1 MIEIDF
7 GEHAGRKRSFKAADE
22 VLTYIRSQRDAW
34 NSHPLFQ
41 GDNRQTLR
49 HEFNAICHHWGDLE
63 TSVGDYL
70 ARHPERIDQL
80 PHVIHSNGNLSKA
93 FGVDSKIGKIIAD
106 IAEEAGTLQAGG
118 AIRFYIANDSEQI
131 IQQMSKLQIAGVIEL
146 QQRLSGLSS
155 KSITT
160 ARNAA
165 RNMMASLSED
175 VAKHRQ
181 ELAEKE
187 QIHATRLEELVEQGE
202 RQKTDIEEW
211 RSATEASI
219 AEIRTEWDRRFHET
233 YDQFTE
239 KLRIEAP
246 VKLWNDRAAAHR
258 KAATVWQWVSILAAI
273 VGMGLAALFAW
284 GALSL
289 AAWLFADA
297 FVVAKGAPLPSGL
310 RPTWQ
315 YEVIFASGAT
325 LLYLTVFFWVMRIV
339 VRMYMTE
346 HHLAIDA
353 TSRASMAETY
363 LALKK
368 ESAATDQDRAIVLA
382 SLFRPVVD
390 GIVKDDGLPAITPA
404 AIISGL
410 AVGKPGQ

>member
-1 MIEIDF
+1 MIEINF
-7 GEHAGRKRSFKAADE
+7 GEHAGRKRSFKTANE
-22 VLTYIRSQRDAW
+22 VLTYIRSQREAW
-34 NSHPLFQ
+34 SSHPLFQ
-41 GDNRQTLR
+41 GEGRQSNRN
-49 HEFNAICHHWGDLE
+49 EFGAIRQPWSNLE
-63 TSVGDYL
+63 TSVGDHL
-70 ARHPERIDQL
+70 SRHPEQHDQIPRI
-80 PHVIHSNGNLSKA
+80 IHSNANLPKA
-93 FGVDSKIGKIIAD
+93 FSVDSNIGKVIAD
-106 IAEEAGTLQAGG
+106 IAQEAGTPQAAG
-118 AIRFYIANDSEQI
+118 ALKFFLANDSEQV

-165 RNMMASLSED
+165 RNMMASLSDD

-181 ELAEKE
+181 ELAEQE

-219 AEIRTEWDRRFHET
+219 AEIRSEWDRRFHET

-246 VKLWNDRAAAHR
+246 VKLWNDRAATHQE
-258 KAATVWQWVSILAAI
+258 AARVWQRVSILAAI

-363 LALKK
+363 LALIK
-368 ESAATDQDRAIVLA
+368 EAAATDQDRAIVLA
-382 SLFRPVVD
+382 SLFRPIVD

-410 AVGKPGQ
+410 AVGKPSQ